1 MTDAASARAFGARLV
16 AQSFRAAVDVLLPP
30 RCLSCGETV
39 AEPGALCGVCWPLL
53 TFIAPPLCAICGF
66 PFDYDPGNG
75 AICGECLRE
84 TPPFERARTVLRYDE
99 HSRDLVISFKHRD
112 RTDAAPA
119 YGKWMARAGAEI
131 LAEADLI
138 IPVPLH
144 RHRLISRR
152 YNQSAELCHAMSRES
167 SVPQNPDLLIRTRST
182 PTQGRL
188 TRAERERNV
197 RGAFA
202 LKPDAGSSVQGR
214 RVVLV
219 DDVLTTGATVNACT
233 RTLLRGGAAAVD
245 VLTLAR
251 VVRPG
256 R

>member
-1 MTDAASARAFGARLV
+1 MDAASVRSVGARRL
-16 AQSFRAAVDVLLPP
+16 AQTFRAAVDLLLPP

-39 AEPGALCGVCWPLL
+39 AEPGALCGGCWPHL
-53 TFIAPPLCAICGF
+53 TFIAPPICAICGF
-66 PFDYDPGNG
+66 PFDYDPGTD
-75 AICGECLRE
+75 AICGDCLRE
-84 TPPFERARTVLRYDE
+84 PPPFEHARTVLKYDE

-112 RTDAAPA
+112 RTDAGPA

-144 RHRLISRR
+144 RRRLISRR
-152 YNQSAELCHAMSRES
+152 YNQSAELCHALSRETG
-167 SVPQNPDLLIRTRST
+167 VPHNPDLLMRTRST

-188 TRAERERNV
+188 TRTERERNV
-197 RGAFA
+197 RGAFG
-202 LKPDAGSSVQGR
+202 LRPNAGLSLQGR

-219 DDVLTTGATVNACT
+219 DDVLTTGATVNSCA

-251 VVRPG
+251 VVRLG

>member
-1 MTDAASARAFGARLV
+1 MGVIAVRSLGAHRAARM
-16 AQSFRAAVDVLLPP
+16 FRAAVDILLPP

-39 AEPGALCGVCWPLL
+39 AEPGALCGVCWPRL
-53 TFIAPPLCAICGF
+53 TFLTPPLCGICGF
-66 PFDYDPGNG
+66 PFDYDPGAG
-75 AICGECLRE
+75 AVCGECLRAP
-84 TPPFERARTVLRYDE
+84 PPFERARTVFRYDE

-112 RTDAAPA
+112 RIDAAPA
-119 YGKWMARAGAEI
+119 YGKWMARAGSEI
-131 LAEADLI
+131 LAEADVI
-138 IPVPLH
+138 VPVPLH
-144 RHRLISRR
+144 RRRLISRR
-152 YNQSAELCHAMSRES
+152 YNQSAELCHALGRETGL
-167 SVPQNPDLLIRTRST
+167 PHNPDLLVRTRAT

-188 TRAERERNV
+188 NRAERERNV

-202 LKPDAGSSVQGR
+202 LRPDAAPSLQGR

-219 DDVLTTGATVNACT
+219 DDVLTTGATVNACA

>member
-1 MTDAASARAFGARLV
+1 MDVSAVRKLGARRW
-16 AQSFRAAVDVLLPP
+16 AQTFRAAVDVLLPP

-39 AEPGALCGVCWPLL
+39 AEPGALCGVFWPLL
-53 TFIAPPLCAICGF
+53 TFIGPPLCATCGF
-66 PFDYDPGNG
+66 PFDYDPGSG

-84 TPPFERARTVLRYDE
+84 TPPFDRARTVLRYDE

-119 YGKWMARAGAEI
+119 YGKWMARAGAEF

-138 IPVPLH
+138 VPVPLH
-144 RHRLISRR
+144 RHRLISKR
-152 YNQSAELCHAMSRES
+152 YNQSAKLCHVLSRES
-167 SVPQNPDLLIRTRST
+167 GVPHNPDLLIRTRAT

-188 TRAERERNV
+188 TRAERECNV

-202 LKPDAGSSVQGR
+202 LRPGAGSSVQGR
-214 RVVLV
+214 RTALV
-219 DDVLTTGATVNACT
+219 DDVLTTGATVNACA
-233 RTLLRGGAAAVD
+233 RTLLRGGVATVY

-256 R
+256 S

>member
-1 MTDAASARAFGARLV
+1 MDTASVRSVGARRL
-16 AQSFRAAVDVLLPP
+16 AQTFRAAVDMLLPP

-39 AEPGALCGVCWPLL
+39 AEPGALCGGCWPRL
-53 TFIAPPLCAICGF
+53 TFIAPPICAICGF
-66 PFDYDPGNG
+66 PFDYDPGTG
-75 AICGECLRE
+75 AICGDCLRDA
-84 TPPFERARTVLRYDE
+84 PPFEHARTVLRYDE

-112 RTDAAPA
+112 RTDAGPA
-119 YGKWMARAGAEI
+119 FGKWMARAGAEI
-131 LAEADLI
+131 LADADLI

-144 RHRLISRR
+144 RRRLISRR
-152 YNQSAELCHAMSRES
+152 YNQSAELCHALSRETD
-167 SVPQNPDLLIRTRST
+167 VPHNPDLLIRTRAT

-188 TRAERERNV
+188 TRVERERNV
-197 RGAFA
+197 RGAFG
-202 LKPDAGSSVQGR
+202 LRPDAASALQGR
-214 RVVLV
+214 RVVLI
-219 DDVLTTGATVNACT
+219 DDVLTTGATVNACA

>member
-1 MTDAASARAFGARLV
+1 
-16 AQSFRAAVDVLLPP
+16 
-30 RCLSCGETV
+30 
-39 AEPGALCGVCWPLL
+39 
-53 TFIAPPLCAICGF
+53 
-66 PFDYDPGNG
+66 YDPGVG
-75 AICGECLRE
+75 AVCGECLRAP
-84 TPPFERARTVLRYDE
+84 PPFERARTVFRYDE

-112 RTDAAPA
+112 RIDAAPA
-119 YGKWMARAGAEI
+119 YGKWMARAGREI

-138 IPVPLH
+138 VPVPLH
-144 RHRLISRR
+144 RRRLISRR
-152 YNQSAELCHAMSRES
+152 YNQSAELCHALSRETGL
-167 SVPQNPDLLIRTRST
+167 PHNPDLLVRTRAT

-188 TRAERERNV
+188 NRAERERNV

-202 LKPDAGSSVQGR
+202 LRPDAVTSLQGR

-219 DDVLTTGATVNACT
+219 DDVLTTGATVNACA

-245 VLTLAR
+245 ILTLAR

>member
-1 MTDAASARAFGARLV
+1 MDATAIRSLFAPRLARG
-16 AQSFRAAVDVLLPP
+16 FRAAVDILLPP

-39 AEPGALCGVCWPLL
+39 AEPGTLCGICWPLL
-53 TFIAPPLCAICGF
+53 SFIAPPLCAACGF
-66 PFDYDPGNG
+66 PFDYDPGSG
-75 AICGECLRE
+75 ALCGECMRDP
-84 TPPFERARTVLRYDE
+84 PPFERARTVLRYDE
-99 HSRDLVISFKHRD
+99 HSRELVISFKHRD

-131 LAEADLI
+131 LADADVI

-144 RHRLISRR
+144 RFRLISRR
-152 YNQSAELCHAMSRES
+152 YNQSAELCHALSRETGL
-167 SVPQNPDLLIRTRST
+167 PHNPNLLARTRPT
-182 PTQGRL
+182 PTQSRL
-188 TRAERERNV
+188 TRPERERNV

-202 LKPDAGSSVQGR
+202 LRPDARRSLQGR
-214 RVVLV
+214 RIVLV
-219 DDVLTTGATVNACT
+219 DDVMTTGATVTACCK
-233 RTLLRGGAAAVD
+233 TLMRGGAAAVD